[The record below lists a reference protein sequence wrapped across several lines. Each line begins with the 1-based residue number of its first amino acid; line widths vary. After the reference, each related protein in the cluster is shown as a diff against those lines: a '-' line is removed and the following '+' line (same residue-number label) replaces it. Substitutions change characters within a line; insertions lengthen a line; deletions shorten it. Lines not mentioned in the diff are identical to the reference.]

1 MDIWRNYSVAKNR
14 IPSYIEFNNSILP
27 TLHRETRA
35 FQEVANMR
43 SPIRKLRVIFL
54 SLISLTVA
62 MTLFAENT
70 GRNFVADLPPERGLR
85 TACLRMDVY
94 PNSQIASNTPGYAFS
109 YFGDSNDYIYDG
121 YLILGNSAA
130 NLSYSTSLQ
139 GTGIPTPSNP
149 FGYLYPDAIAMT
161 IDSVSYASHRV
172 AAGKGYNRDSTI
184 MFDVRWFAAKH
195 PDTCNSMVAEFKIYK
210 GPNGGTVTGLTI
222 AYYVDVDVPADSF
235 SRNYCGVDPSR
246 SMVYQRGA
254 STDGPNNNASRYA
267 AMAGLSYRRQIIGGL
282 VLPASTYIYPEAGV
296 FENDSIW
303 NRMSILQDGQY
314 SIAPGF
320 ADPGVGTGPATD
332 LVSVLVLDRN
342 QTVTSSDTLYYG
354 VVLAGQSDGGT
365 LTSLK
370 NAIDKGLYFAADH
383 NLVPGAFVEGCLC
396 GDANN
401 SGGFTISDVV
411 YIITAVFAGGPLP
424 SQPCLGDA
432 NGSGDMS
439 VSDAVFLIGFH
450 FFGGPVPHCP

>member
-1 MDIWRNYSVAKNR
+1 MKNR
-14 IPSYIEFNNSILP
+14 FS
-27 TLHRETRA
+27 A
-35 FQEVANMR
+35 
-43 SPIRKLRVIFL
+43 IRMISL
-54 SLISLTVA
+54 SLLSLTLA
-62 MTLFAENT
+62 MTLLAGDAGQNS
-70 GRNFVADLPPERGLR
+70 VADIPPERDLR

-94 PNSQIASNTPGYAFS
+94 PTSQISRNVPGYAFS

-149 FGYLYPDAIAMT
+149 FGYLHPDAIAMT

-210 GPNGGTVTGLTI
+210 GPNGGAVNGLTI
-222 AYYVDVDVPADSF
+222 AYYVDFDVPADSF
-235 SRNYCGVDPSR
+235 SRNYSGVDPPR

-267 AMAGLSYRRQIIGGL
+267 AMGGLSFRQQIIGGF
-282 VLPASTYIYPEAGV
+282 VLPASIYIYPEAGV

-303 NRMSILQDGQY
+303 NRMSILQNGQY

-320 ADPGVGTGPATD
+320 ADPGAGTGPAAD

-342 QTVTSSDTLYYG
+342 RTVTSSDTLYYG

-365 LTSLK
+365 LINLK
-370 NAIDKGLYFAADH
+370 NAIDKGYFFAASH
-383 NLVPGAFVEGCLC
+383 GLVPGAFVDCLC

-401 SGGFTISDVV
+401 SGNFTISDVV
-411 YIITAVFAGGPLP
+411 YIIAAVFSGGPLP
-424 SQPCLGDA
+424 AQPCLGDA
-432 NGSGDMS
+432 DGSGDWNI
-439 VSDAVFLIGFH
+439 SDAVFLMVHI
-450 FFGGPVPHCP
+450 FGGGPAPHCP